1 MDYEDYNKSIDT
13 PAEKSLVK
21 LHRNVIHAMQTN
33 TRHQTQWSNMMAK
46 AFRLEDVIM
55 NETSIDRRYKHSF
68 SEGRPSFIRNIYTPT
83 AGNVNSI
90 DRRYKHSFSEGRSSF
105 IRNIYCPQK
114 VGDIGT

>member
-83 AGNVNSI
+83 AGNVNSF
-90 DRRYKHSFSEGRSSF
+90 HHFSF
-105 IRNIYCPQK
+105 NILTYMSRQA
-114 VGDIGT
+114 VLILQMW